1 MNHRRI
7 DQRDGDTDGTESVR
21 VLLVGDEEP
30 FLHRLGELFTAT
42 HHRVT
47 EAYDAR
53 AALAAVGEGA
63 IDVIVCDLGA
73 TRLQSISTALALRA
87 LGDEAPPLVMISSMP
102 NLAQHCAALR
112 VEHFLAQ
119 PFRFSRLVEL
129 TAMLSRES
137 RSARVERSGVFL
149 RAQVAD
155 LIESLPEQEALSFG

>member
-1 MNHRRI
+1 MAI
-7 DQRDGDTDGTESVR
+7 R
-21 VLLVGDEEP
+21 VSSS
-30 FLHRLGELFTAT
+30 RSS
-42 HHRVT
+42 HRVVLV
-47 EAYDAR
+47 ADDDAFSQNLVSLLEESGCQVELAVSAR
-53 AALAAVGEGA
+53 MAGSLLERHHNALVILDLNAQQMHAVEF
-63 IDVIVCDLGA
+63 
-73 TRLQSISTALALRA
+73 ALSLRKRGMRVPTLA
-87 LGDEAPPLVMISSMP
+87 ISSMP